1 MEKNINSR
9 LYRILFAE
17 KSVTKDNSFY
27 KKYYNYIW
35 PCEKL
40 FKDFI
45 KSKDSSVKLDYAKKI
60 FEYINLFDDV
70 LLPSFAMNCV
80 IKYQNTCLSE
90 SANKYFSQDHVIHT
104 INTYILGVYFL
115 FNHEIFNNKVLHNL
129 HHSSFDEHLKNTIKM
144 LRLFSIYHD
153 IGYIFEG
160 MIDVKGEIKGLD
172 DIIKQYEEI
181 NNDIIIQYA
190 NKSTAKLLLLICLIN
205 NNTHLFTSKIIFNSN
220 AKWELE
226 NGRILEKQN
235 FINYLDN
242 FQNYYYIDSIHT
254 FQSYKKYFSPLQ
266 ELETLII
273 VYDDKN
279 YPISLITYKNNE
291 INILAII
298 ENNENKSIIKQ
309 LDKKEFYNNIKL
321 KFFLKNPVNEI
332 ENIFKQAN
340 FNEYK
345 DLNDF
350 YRAIPLEIK
359 SYISMVSNEQQ
370 LDDALY
376 IVFSWMKKTFIFNG
390 IKKPLTLSEK
400 RNELLKEA
408 LKQNIKNEID
418 KYIDSKENLYKLTIK
433 QSINKIA
440 GFIKN
445 VDANMI
451 DEYASE
457 LSNSTDGIYEIIN
470 YYQQYYINYLEK
482 ALASDKCDFFYFERT
497 KFVFYPFSHLKS
509 NKFAENICS
518 KLEDYAKDLNL
529 SISDLK
535 VYKTDYTICDHGI
548 ISSAMLFHV
557 STLYSALLEKNSNI
571 KQILFSYNS
580 NYFEQDNQ
588 TNIISTLSKVIFSI
602 LLHNIYTEEANKS
615 YGLKYKHNI
624 NINPFSYFCA
634 FIDSMQKWDR
644 PKQLD
649 FSITNL
655 PQDHY
660 LNDNFDL
667 EIIDNHILITCESS
681 YAGKMRR
688 DINNLE
694 SFLPGISSLITITE
708 SEM

>member
-1 MEKNINSR
+1 MEININSR
-9 LYRILFAE
+9 FFRTLFVE
-17 KSVTKDNSFY
+17 KNVTKDNSFY
-27 KKYYNYIW
+27 RKYYNYIW

-40 FKDFI
+40 FKDFV

-70 LLPSFAMNCV
+70 FLPTFAMNCV
-80 IKYQNTCLSE
+80 IKYQNACLSE
-90 SANKYFSQDHVIHT
+90 SANKYFSQDHVIHA

-115 FNHEIFNNKVLHNL
+115 FNHDIFNNKVLHNL
-129 HHSSFDEHLKNTIKM
+129 HYSSFDEHLKNTIKM

-160 MIDVKGEIKGLD
+160 MIDAKGESKGLN

-205 NNTHLFTSKIIFNSN
+205 NNTNLFSSKIIFNSN
-220 AKWELE
+220 AKWKFENRLSPDKQDFMNYLE
-226 NGRILEKQN
+226 N
-235 FINYLDN
+235 
-242 FQNYYYIDSIHT
+242 FQDYYYIDCIHT
-254 FQSYKKYFSPLQ
+254 FQSYKKYFSSLQ
-266 ELETLII
+266 ELKTLII
-273 VYDDKN
+273 VYDSIN
-279 YPISLITYKNNE
+279 YPISLITYQNNE
-291 INILAII
+291 IDILAII
-298 ENNENKSIIKQ
+298 ENNKNENIIKQ

-321 KFFLKNPVNEI
+321 KFFIKNPLNEI
-332 ENIFKQAN
+332 EKIFKQTN
-340 FNEYK
+340 FEEYK
-345 DLNDF
+345 DSNDF
-350 YRAIPLEIK
+350 YRAIPPEIK
-359 SYISMVSNEQQ
+359 SYISMISNEQQ

-376 IVFSWMKKTFIFNG
+376 MVFSWMKKTFVFNG
-390 IKKPLTLSEK
+390 IQKPLTLSEK

-408 LKQNIKNEID
+408 LKHNIKNEID

-440 GFIKN
+440 SFIKN
-445 VDANMI
+445 IDDNMI
-451 DEYASE
+451 DEYASN
-457 LSNSTDGIYEIIN
+457 LSNNTDGIYEIIN

-482 ALASDKCDFFYFERT
+482 TLASDKCDFFDFQGT
-497 KFVFYPFSHLKS
+497 KVVFYPFSHLKT
-509 NKFAENICS
+509 NKFAGNICS
-518 KLEDYAKDLNL
+518 KLESYAKDLNL

-535 VYKTDYTICDHGI
+535 DYKTDYTICDHGVT
-548 ISSAMLFHV
+548 SSSILFHV
-557 STLYSALLEKNSNI
+557 SSLYSSLLEKNSNI

-580 NYFEQDNQ
+580 NYFEKDNQ
-588 TNIISTLSKVIFSI
+588 TNIINTLSQVVFSI
-602 LLHNIYTEEANKS
+602 LLHNIYTEEANES

-649 FSITNL
+649 FSTTNL

-667 EIIDNHILITCESS
+667 TILDNYIQITCESS
-681 YAGKMRR
+681 YLGKMRK

-708 SEM
+708 SEV